1 MGNEKNWNGN
11 YSKNG
16 NRMVMEKD
24 SNSGMVMRIEWKCLG
39 LNGIRM
45 EISLYETWATWRSN
59 QSVTNNFD

>member
-1 MGNEKNWNGN
+1 MGNGN

-24 SNSGMVMRIEWKCLG
+24 SNSGMVLRIEWKFLG

-45 EISLYETWATWRSN
+45 QIRNY
-59 QSVTNNFD
+59 F